1 MLPVMFEILSP
12 SRMREAE
19 QYAIARGV
27 PSFDLMRAAGEAVV
41 RGIVEAFPGQGF
53 SVLVLCGPGNNGG
66 DGYITAALLDR
77 AGWNVRVAALVPPEK
92 LKGDAARAARMWT
105 HPEPPVASILLHGG
119 VLSKPRS
126 VLSLDEIEPEIGEL
140 VVDALFGTG
149 FSGALPPLAVRAL
162 NLARQ
167 RDCVIVAVDIP
178 SGVNAATGS
187 ADPATPDA
195 VFTVTFFRKKTGHVL
210 MPGLA
215 RCGPVR
221 VEDIGIP
228 DVALTEADAQI
239 CENAPDLW
247 LPRLGLIRIGGGNKY
262 DRGHAVILAGP
273 QMTGAAMM
281 AAHAACRAGVGL
293 CTVVGF
299 PNFVPYFPNMM
310 SETIERFADFPDS
323 LSDPRRNLVLLGPG
337 AGREDPE
344 GLREAVRVA
353 CVDRSRRVVL
363 DADAL
368 NVFSDNPGALFPGLH
383 ADSRNV
389 SGKGRELPFP
399 GLHEGCVLTPH
410 EGEFARLFPSLNDG
424 SKIERARKA
433 AFLCGATVVLKGP
446 DTVIA
451 APDGRVVI
459 NTHASAD
466 LATGGSGD
474 VLAGL
479 VLGFLGRGGRGI
491 DGFSAACAAAWV
503 LGEAALRFGPGLI
516 APDLPDM
523 VPGILKDLRDGREE
537 G

>member
-12 SRMREAE
+12 HRMQQAE
-19 QYAIARGV
+19 RYAIDGGIG
-27 PSFDLMRAAGEAVV
+27 SFDLMRAAGQGVV
-41 RGIVEAFPGQGF
+41 RGILEAFPGEGM
-53 SVLVLCGPGNNGG
+53 SALVLCGPGNNGG
-66 DGYITAALLDR
+66 DGYVVAALLAQ

-92 LKGDAARAARMWT
+92 MKGDAARAARMWT
-105 HPEPPVASILLHGG
+105 HPEPSFVSILRHDPSTAREK
-119 VLSKPRS
+119 VRP
-126 VLSLDEIEPEIGEL
+126 VFSLDEAEPEAGEL

-149 FSGALPPLAVRAL
+149 FSGALPPPVIRILTAVRQGGCA
-162 NLARQ
+162 
-167 RDCVIVAVDIP
+167 VVAVDIP
-178 SGVNAATGS
+178 SGVDAASGV

-195 VFTVTFFRKKTGHVL
+195 VFTVTFFRKKTGHAL
-210 MPGLA
+210 MPGLE
-215 RCGPVR
+215 RCGPVQ

-228 DVALTEADAQI
+228 DAALGDADAQL

-247 LPRLGLIRIGGGNKY
+247 LGRLGLRITGGGNKY

-273 QMTGAAMM
+273 RMTGAAMM

-299 PNFVPYFPNMM
+299 PDFAPYFPNMM
-310 SETIERFADFPDS
+310 SETIERFSDFPDS

-368 NVFSDNPGALFPGLH
+368 NAFADNPGALFPGLY

-389 SGKGRELPFP
+389 SEKGRDLPFP

-410 EGEFARLFPSLNDG
+410 EGEFARLFPSLAQG
-424 SKIERARKA
+424 PKIERARKA

-451 APDGRVVI
+451 APDGRVVV

-479 VLGFLGRGGRGI
+479 ILGFLGRGGREI

-503 LGEAALRFGPGLI
+503 QGEAALRFGPGLM
-516 APDLPDM
+516 ATDLPDM
-523 VPGILKDLRDGREE
+523 VPGILKDLRDG
-537 G
+537 